1 MLEVTCFN
9 SMSNDGWWTT
19 ALVVLNVQVGVRR
32 EQTVSRDLMTQQSG
46 LKSKSSFVTRLDC
59 RGRDDDI
66 YYNRGID
73 KVCRR
78 SKVCPSG
85 PLGLRFADCKIP
97 HPPTPWGESGRTG
110 GEGAIPGENR
120 GQAPMHQKAQCI
132 AIMRRGLQMLRFQC
146 IAQHRSHMEGTFG
159 GLLTRG
165 TLVAFEP
172 FQY

>member
-1 MLEVTCFN
+1 MHQK
-9 SMSNDGWWTT
+9 SDGAGMMIFITIEELT
-19 ALVVLNVQVGVRR
+19 KFADVAR
-32 EQTVSRDLMTQQSG
+32 
-46 LKSKSSFVTRLDC
+46 SS
-59 RGRDDDI
+59 
-66 YYNRGID
+66 
-73 KVCRR
+73 
-78 SKVCPSG
+78 CPSG

-132 AIMRRGLQMLRFQC
+132 AIMRRGLQMLRSQC

>member
-1 MLEVTCFN
+1 M
-9 SMSNDGWWTT
+9 MGGGP
-19 ALVVLNVQVGVRR
+19 LVVLNVQVGPPGTNS
-32 EQTVSRDLMTQQSG
+32 ESGFNDTHSRAA

-59 RGRDDDI
+59 CAPKEWRGRDDDI

-120 GQAPMHQKAQCI
+120 GHAPMHQKAQCI
-132 AIMRRGLQMLRFQC
+132 AIMRRGLQMLSSHC